1 MLKIKNKNSVQSL
14 PRSKPAPPKL
24 HHQHLLTKGLQL
36 LASHCNINTLFIYAD
51 EWYHRSF
58 PMGHAHDLGALT
70 ETAGCN
76 IRAASPIHF
85 SDADEANLES
95 SESSEAEDHKMSE
108 AEDHERSEAED
119 YEMSDAE
126 AEDHELSEAEDYET
140 SETEEL
146 ATTVRACAERA
157 RRAIK
162 AQRKQT
168 TLADLVAQADTDAL
182 LIAQFKAVR
191 IAKVR
196 AAGGT
201 IVTLLRCLRLI
212 STNNSKLKQ
221 RRRLLLMLLGQRN
234 PTLLLRNYLPK
245 VKQAELHMLVAKL
258 GS

>member
-1 MLKIKNKNSVQSL
+1 MK
-14 PRSKPAPPKL
+14 
-24 HHQHLLTKGLQL
+24 
-36 LASHCNINTLFIYAD
+36 
-51 EWYHRSF
+51 
-58 PMGHAHDLGALT
+58 
-70 ETAGCN
+70 
-76 IRAASPIHF
+76 AASPIHF
-85 SDADEANLES
+85 PDADEANHEALRKS
-95 SESSEAEDHKMSE
+95 RVAEDLKMSE
-108 AEDHERSEAED
+108 AEAEDHETSGAEDHETSEAEDYEMREAKAEDHQASGAEDHETSEAED
-119 YEMSDAE
+119 YEMSE
-126 AEDHELSEAEDYET
+126 A
-140 SETEEL
+140 EEL
-146 ATTVRACAERA
+146 ATIVRACAERA

-191 IAKVR
+191 IAKVC

>member
-1 MLKIKNKNSVQSL
+1 MLS
-14 PRSKPAPPKL
+14 
-24 HHQHLLTKGLQL
+24 
-36 LASHCNINTLFIYAD
+36 
-51 EWYHRSF
+51 
-58 PMGHAHDLGALT
+58 GHARDLGGLT
-70 ETAGCN
+70 ETAGYN
-76 IRAASPIHF
+76 IKAASPIHF
-85 SDADEANLES
+85 PDADEAYHEALSKPREGEDLKM
-95 SESSEAEDHKMSE
+95 SEAEAEDHETSE
-108 AEDHERSEAED
+108 AEDHETSEAEDHETSEAEDYETSGAEDHETSEAED
-119 YEMSDAE
+119 YEMSEAE
-126 AEDHELSEAEDYET
+126 AEDHQASGAEDHETSEAEDYEM
-140 SETEEL
+140 SEAEEL
-146 ATTVRACAERA
+146 ATIVRACAERA

-191 IAKVR
+191 IAKVC

>member
-1 MLKIKNKNSVQSL
+1 M
-14 PRSKPAPPKL
+14 
-24 HHQHLLTKGLQL
+24 
-36 LASHCNINTLFIYAD
+36 
-51 EWYHRSF
+51 
-58 PMGHAHDLGALT
+58 
-70 ETAGCN
+70 
-76 IRAASPIHF
+76 
-85 SDADEANLES
+85 
-95 SESSEAEDHKMSE
+95 
-108 AEDHERSEAED
+108 
-119 YEMSDAE
+119 
-126 AEDHELSEAEDYET
+126 
-140 SETEEL
+140 

-245 VKQAELHMLVAKL
+245 VKHAELHMLMAKL